1 MPAVPARLVANASPL
16 PAGLLHGL
24 APMAGTDLQDL
35 HPGLW
40 RAHQLTRASGVVS
53 PSGFAALDAQLP
65 GGGWPHSMLSELL
78 LAQAGI
84 GELRLLAPT
93 LAGVAAGGKLLMLFD
108 PPAQLSAR
116 ALDGLGLR
124 AQQLLIIPGQGMG
137 ERRASADLL
146 WALEQTLKSGHAGA
160 VLAWLPER
168 LGEGRHADAL
178 RRLQLAAA
186 QHEGPAFLLRE
197 WTAQQRPS
205 PAPLRLS
212 LCAGGPDRL
221 AVQVL
226 KRRGPRL
233 AEALLL
239 ELPPVLLP
247 QQRARAL
254 APRQRGV
261 PVPVQPANAAVPHEA
276 VSGAA

>member
-1 MPAVPARLVANASPL
+1 MPAVPAQLASGVAANALPL
-16 PAGLLHGL
+16 PAGLRHGR
-24 APMAGTDLQDL
+24 GQGRDLQDL

-40 RAHQLTRASGVVS
+40 RAHQLTRASGVAW

-65 GGGWPHSMLSELL
+65 GGGWPQAVLSELL
-78 LAQAGI
+78 LAQSGI
-84 GELRLLAPT
+84 GELRLLAPS
-93 LAGVAAGGKLLMLFD
+93 LAAAAAGGRPLMLFD
-108 PPAQLSAR
+108 PPARLSVR

-124 AQQLLIIPGQGMG
+124 AQQLLIIPGQL
-137 ERRASADLL
+137 RASADLL

-168 LGEGRHADAL
+168 LAECRHGDAL

-197 WTAQQRPS
+197 WSAQQRPS

-212 LCAGGPDRL
+212 LRAGGPDCL

-261 PVPVQPANAAVPHEA
+261 PAQTQASAVPQDEA
-276 VSGAA
+276 VSGAV

>member
-1 MPAVPARLVANASPL
+1 MPAVPAPLAFGVAASAPPL
-16 PAGLLHGL
+16 PAGLLHGPR
-24 APMAGTDLQDL
+24 PMEGRDLQDL

-40 RAHQLTRASGVVS
+40 RAHQLTRASGVAW

-65 GGGWPHSMLSELL
+65 GGGWPQGVLSELL

-93 LAGVAAGGKLLMLFD
+93 LAAVAAGGKLLMLFD
-108 PPAQLSAR
+108 PPAQLSVR

-124 AQQLLIIPGQGMG
+124 AQQLLIIPGQL
-137 ERRASADLL
+137 RASADLL

-168 LGEGRHADAL
+168 FGEGRHADAL

-212 LCAGGPDRL
+212 LRAGGPDCL

-261 PVPVQPANAAVPHEA
+261 PVQASALPHEA
-276 VSGAA
+276 VSGTA

>member
-1 MPAVPARLVANASPL
+1 MPAVPAQLAIGAPPL

-24 APMAGTDLQDL
+24 GPVEEGRDLQDL

-40 RAHQLTRASGVVS
+40 RAHQLTRASGVAW

-65 GGGWPHSMLSELL
+65 GGGWPQGVLSELL

-93 LAGVAAGGKLLMLFD
+93 LAAVAAGGKLLMLFD
-108 PPAQLSAR
+108 PPARLSVR

-124 AQQLLIIPGQGMG
+124 AQQLLIIPGQGLG

-146 WALEQTLKSGHAGA
+146 WALEQSLKSGHAGA

-168 LGEGRHADAL
+168 LHADAL

-212 LCAGGPDRL
+212 LRAGGPDCL

-261 PVPVQPANAAVPHEA
+261 PVQAPVAAVLHEA

>member
-1 MPAVPARLVANASPL
+1 MPGR
-16 PAGLLHGL
+16 
-24 APMAGTDLQDL
+24 DLQEL

-40 RAHQLTRASGVVS
+40 RAHQLTRASGVAW

-65 GGGWPHSMLSELL
+65 GGGWPQGVLSELL

-93 LAGVAAGGKLLMLFD
+93 LAAVAAGGKLLMLFD
-108 PPAQLSAR
+108 PPARLSAR

-124 AQQLLIIPGQGMG
+124 AQQLLIIPGQL
-137 ERRASADLL
+137 RASADLL

-168 LGEGRHADAL
+168 LHADAL

-212 LCAGGPDRL
+212 LRAGGPDCL

-261 PVPVQPANAAVPHEA
+261 LAPASTALPEA
-276 VSGAA
+276 VSGAVSGAA